1 MKNAVLTV
9 TSDENC
15 VCVVVAGDDDT
26 VTLTLTTADAR
37 DFAAKL
43 LKEAFTIDVE
53 DAFVRRVGEA

>member
-15 VCVVVAGDDDT
+15 VRVVVAGDDDV

-43 LKEAFTIDVE
+43 LKEAYTIDVE

>member
-9 TSDENC
+9 TSDGNHVLVTVEG
-15 VCVVVAGDDDT
+15 ADGT
-26 VTLTLTTADAR
+26 VTLTLTPADAR

-43 LKEAFTIDVE
+43 LKEAFTIVVE

>member
-9 TSDENC
+9 TSDENL
-15 VCVVVAGDDDT
+15 VRVVVAGDDDI

-43 LKEAFTIDVE
+43 LKEAYTIDVE

>member
-15 VCVVVAGDDDT
+15 VRVVVAGDDDI
-26 VTLTLTTADAR
+26 VTLTLTTVDAR

-43 LKEAFTIDVE
+43 LKEAFTIDIE